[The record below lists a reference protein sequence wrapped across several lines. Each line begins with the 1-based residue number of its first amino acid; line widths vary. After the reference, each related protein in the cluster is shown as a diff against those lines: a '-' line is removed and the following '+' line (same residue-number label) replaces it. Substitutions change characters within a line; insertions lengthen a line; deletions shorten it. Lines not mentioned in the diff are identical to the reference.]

1 MKLRG
6 LKEEFFTWNRDVF
19 GNLDIKKVVLEEM
32 RLLDMKEETDVLSLE
47 DQTKKEEWKFEMEKL
62 VQLEEVNWLQKS
74 RALWLKEGDN
84 NTWFIYWLAS
94 PHRWANCHWKL
105 WNQGGNIFYGKGGEA
120 VVGFNKTL
128 CLFD

>member
-6 LKEEFFTWNRDVF
+6 LKEDFFTWNRDVF

-47 DQTKKEEWKFEMEKL
+47 DHTKREEWKFEMEKL

-74 RALWLKEGDN
+74 SNLYHNLSTQYELWV
-84 NTWFIYWLAS
+84 I
-94 PHRWANCHWKL
+94 
-105 WNQGGNIFYGKGGEA
+105 
-120 VVGFNKTL
+120 
-128 CLFD
+128 